1 MVTLGAAAV
10 LGAAQEYQVRGL
22 KLPSVPTR
30 IITLGLS
37 GDRFLVLCLSSVRAN
52 TAENK

>member
-22 KLPSVPTR
+22 KLPSVCYKDYYYIGPLR
-30 IITLGLS
+30 
-37 GDRFLVLCLSSVRAN
+37 
-52 TAENK
+52 